1 MARKIQQRSNG
12 ATGGKGFAALLGNAI
27 FWLAIA
33 IFLPVSLIARSI
45 PGLTEYADFAPFLFY
60 GLALFN
66 FVRALRSLKGAAA
79 GKLQAALQQKTA
91 AAHQPSSRQ
100 GTKSTGTRSHA
111 LKPAASKSGL
121 PVTRTPT
128 VQRMR

>member
-12 ATGGKGFAALLGNAI
+12 ATGAKGFAALLGNAL

-45 PGLTEYADFAPFLFY
+45 PGLTEYAEFAPFLFY
-60 GLALFN
+60 GLAFIS
-66 FVRALRSLKGAAA
+66 FARAVRSLQRSATTRQKPASAQGRPSGGSASPA
-79 GKLQAALQQKTA
+79 GLRGQKA
-91 AAHQPSSRQ
+91 V
-100 GTKSTGTRSHA
+100 
-111 LKPAASKSGL
+111 PAASHGL
-121 PVTRTPT
+121 PTITRKPT